1 MTLPMFRVL
10 WTLVAKDFRLES
22 RNRDVILSVV
32 FFAALVIAL
41 FAISIGTSRATAAL
55 VGPGVVWA
63 AFAFSG
69 VIGLARSAG
78 HETDGGSTPLVMLAP
93 VSRELIWLG
102 KTIGNAIFL
111 LMSLVA
117 ILVLYALFYDADV
130 LRWELAV
137 TGILLVIGFSGVGTL
152 FSTMTLKVRARETL
166 LPMMFLPLT
175 SPLLF
180 AAVEVTSEILS
191 GGGWQDYGTW
201 MMMALAYDVVFV
213 TGSALLFPYALDE

>member
-1 MTLPMFRVL
+1 MPATLQVL

-22 RNRDVILSVV
+22 RNRDVVV
-32 FFAALVIAL
+32 SIVLFAALVIAL

-78 HETDGGSTPLVMLAP
+78 HETDGGSVPLVMLSP

-102 KTIGNAIFL
+102 KTIGNVIFL
-111 LMSLVA
+111 TLSLVA

-130 LRWELAV
+130 VRWEVAV
-137 TGILLVIGFSGVGTL
+137 TGILVVIGFAGVGTL
-152 FSTMTLKVRARETL
+152 FAAMTLKVRARETL

-180 AAVEVTSEILS
+180 AAVEVTSATLA

-201 MMMALAYDVVFV
+201 VLMASAYDVVFV
-213 TGSALLFPYALDE
+213 IGSALLFHYALEE

>member
-1 MTLPMFRVL
+1 MSATVRVL

-22 RNRDVILSVV
+22 RNRDVVLSAVL
-32 FFAALVIAL
+32 FATLVIAL

-102 KTIGNAIFL
+102 KTIGNAAFL
-111 LMSLVA
+111 MLSLLA
-117 ILVLYALFYDADV
+117 ILVLYALFYDANV
-130 LRWELAV
+130 LRWELVA
-137 TGILLVIGFSGVGTL
+137 TGMLLIIGFSGVGTL

-175 SPLLF
+175 SPLLL
-180 AAVEVTSEILS
+180 AAVEITSGMLS
-191 GGGWQDYGTW
+191 GEGWQDYGTW
-201 MMMALAYDVVFV
+201 MLMALAYDVVFV
-213 TGSALLFPYALDE
+213 IGSALLFPYALEE

>member
-1 MTLPMFRVL
+1 MSATIRVL

-22 RNRDVILSVV
+22 RNRDVVLSAVL
-32 FFAALVIAL
+32 FATLVIAL
-41 FAISIGTSRATAAL
+41 FAISIGTSRETAAL

-102 KTIGNAIFL
+102 KTIGNAAFL
-111 LMSLVA
+111 MLSLLA
-117 ILVLYALFYDADV
+117 ILVLYALFYDANV
-130 LRWELAV
+130 LRWELVV
-137 TGILLVIGFSGVGTL
+137 TGMLLIIGFSGVGTL

-175 SPLLF
+175 SPLLL
-180 AAVEVTSEILS
+180 AAVEITSGMLS

-201 MMMALAYDVVFV
+201 MLMALAYDVVFV
-213 TGSALLFPYALDE
+213 IGSALLFPYALEE

>member
-1 MTLPMFRVL
+1 MSATVRVL

-22 RNRDVILSVV
+22 RNRDVVLSAVL
-32 FFAALVIAL
+32 FATLVIAL

-69 VIGLARSAG
+69 VIGLAPSAG

-102 KTIGNAIFL
+102 KTIGNAAFL
-111 LMSLVA
+111 MLSLLA
-117 ILVLYALFYDADV
+117 ILVLYALFYDANV
-130 LRWELAV
+130 LRWELVV
-137 TGILLVIGFSGVGTL
+137 TGMLLIIGFSGVGTM

-175 SPLLF
+175 SPLLL
-180 AAVEVTSEILS
+180 AAVEIT
-191 GGGWQDYGTW
+191 
-201 MMMALAYDVVFV
+201 
-213 TGSALLFPYALDE
+213 

>member
-1 MTLPMFRVL
+1 MSATIRVL

-22 RNRDVILSVV
+22 RNRDVVLSAVL
-32 FFAALVIAL
+32 FATLVIAL

-102 KTIGNAIFL
+102 KTIGNAAFL
-111 LMSLVA
+111 MLSLVA
-117 ILVLYALFYDADV
+117 ILVLYALFYDANV
-130 LRWELAV
+130 LRWELVV
-137 TGILLVIGFSGVGTL
+137 TGMLLIIGFSGVGTL

-175 SPLLF
+175 SPLLL
-180 AAVEVTSEILS
+180 AAVEITSGMLS

-201 MMMALAYDVVFV
+201 MLMALAYDVVFV
-213 TGSALLFPYALDE
+213 IGSALLFHYALEE

>member
-1 MTLPMFRVL
+1 MSATVRVL

-22 RNRDVILSVV
+22 RNRDVVLSAVL
-32 FFAALVIAL
+32 FATLVIAL

-55 VGPGVVWA
+55 VGPGVVWV

-102 KTIGNAIFL
+102 KTIGNAAFL
-111 LMSLVA
+111 ILSLLA
-117 ILVLYALFYDADV
+117 ILVLYALFYDANV
-130 LRWELAV
+130 LRWELVV
-137 TGILLVIGFSGVGTL
+137 TGILLIIGFSGVGTL
-152 FSTMTLKVRARETL
+152 FSTMTQKVRARETL

-175 SPLLF
+175 SPLLL
-180 AAVEVTSEILS
+180 AAVEITSGTLS

-201 MMMALAYDVVFV
+201 MLMALAYDVVFV
-213 TGSALLFPYALDE
+213 IGSALLFPYALEE

>member
-1 MTLPMFRVL
+1 MSATVRVL

-22 RNRDVILSVV
+22 RNRDVVLSAVL
-32 FFAALVIAL
+32 FATLVIAL

-102 KTIGNAIFL
+102 KTIGNAAFL
-111 LMSLVA
+111 MLSLLA
-117 ILVLYALFYDADV
+117 ILVLYALFYDANV
-130 LRWELAV
+130 LRLELVV
-137 TGILLVIGFSGVGTL
+137 TGMLLIIGFSGVGTL

-166 LPMMFLPLT
+166 LPMMFLPLM
-175 SPLLF
+175 SPLLL
-180 AAVEVTSEILS
+180 AAVEITSGTLS

-201 MMMALAYDVVFV
+201 MLMALAYDVVFV
-213 TGSALLFPYALDE
+213 IGSALLFPYALEE

>member
-1 MTLPMFRVL
+1 MPATIQVL
-10 WTLVAKDFRLES
+10 WTLIAKDFRLES
-22 RNRDVILSVV
+22 RNRDVVVSIV

-41 FAISIGTSRATAAL
+41 FAVSIGTSTATAAL

-78 HETDGGSTPLVMLAP
+78 HETDGGAVPLVMLAP

-111 LMSLVA
+111 SLSLVA
-117 ILVLYALFYDADV
+117 ILLLYALFYDADV
-130 LRWELAV
+130 MRWELAL
-137 TGILLVIGFSGVGTL
+137 TGVLLVIGFSGVGTL
-152 FSTMTLKVRARETL
+152 FAAMTLKVRARETL

-180 AAVEVTSEILS
+180 AAVEVTSATLA

-201 MMMALAYDVVFV
+201 MLMAMAYDVVFV
-213 TGSALLFPYALDE
+213 VGSALLFPYALEE